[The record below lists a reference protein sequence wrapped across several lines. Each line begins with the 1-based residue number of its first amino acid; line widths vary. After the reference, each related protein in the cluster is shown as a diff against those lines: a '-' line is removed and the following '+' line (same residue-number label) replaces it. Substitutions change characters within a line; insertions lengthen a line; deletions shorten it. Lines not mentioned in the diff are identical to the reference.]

1 MRLFCVLMAT
11 VLGLYMIIRS
21 ALRFAKRGKRGENV
35 MEDPGLSEGILV
47 DFFMLVLGA
56 FLLIPLFAFLLS

>member
-21 ALRFAKRGKRGENV
+21 ALRFATRGKTGENG

-47 DFFMLVLGA
+47 DFFMLVLGV
-56 FLLIPLFAFLLS
+56 FLVLPLFAFLLI

>member
-11 VLGLYMIIRS
+11 VLGIYMIIRS

-35 MEDPGLSEGILV
+35 MEGPGLSEGILV
-47 DFFMLVLGA
+47 DFFMLVLSI
-56 FLLIPLFAFLLS
+56 FLVLPLFAFLLI